1 MPLQLDHVNGVR
13 TDNRLFNLRILCPNC
28 HAQTDTWCSKNG
40 TRPERPAPVPQVVDG
55 TGSNPVVFGHEGSNP
70 SGGTCVVG
78 AGQLQLDESI
88 SADGEACLDSLRL
101 GGRPLVT

>member
-1 MPLQLDHVNGVR
+1 
-13 TDNRLFNLRILCPNC
+13 
-28 HAQTDTWCSKNG
+28 
-40 TRPERPAPVPQVVDG
+40 
-55 TGSNPVVFGHEGSNP
+55 
-70 SGGTCVVG
+70 VVG